1 MEDIADLKDK
11 DRKMKIAL
19 TILLIIF
26 SLSSCSYA
34 GMSGPVIDAETGKPI
49 EGAIVLVEWTMTK
62 GIGLTHTD
70 SYKVV
75 EKVTDKSGKFSISG
89 VINPLADSPHITI
102 YKKGYVAWNNEY
114 IFPDYKKRED
124 FKWVNGYVF
133 RLERFKEGYLYD
145 KHVSFIN
152 MTIRSTIA
160 YEKKKKLIE
169 AFDWETELARREV
182 QQGR

>member
-34 GMSGPVIDAETGKPI
+34 GMSGTVIDAETGRPI
-49 EGAIVLVEWTMTK
+49 EGAVVLVEWTMTK

-75 EKVTDKSGKFSISG
+75 EKVTDKNGKFSVSG
-89 VINPLADSPHITI
+89 VSNPFVDPPMI
-102 YKKGYVAWNNEY
+102 V
-114 IFPDYKKRED
+114 
-124 FKWVNGYVF
+124 V
-133 RLERFKEGYLYD
+133 
-145 KHVSFIN
+145 
-152 MTIRSTIA
+152 
-160 YEKKKKLIE
+160 
-169 AFDWETELARREV
+169 
-182 QQGR
+182 